1 MALADHSKRAR
12 LPDQAVSPIAAARPS
27 PARFLEGRVGYAI
40 GDVHGRADLL
50 SELLRHLERELPKDQ
65 RKAGAPVLIFLGDYV
80 DRGPQSRQVI
90 DILVRLRQSGPWPIV
105 FLRGNHEEAM
115 AGFLDDPLENRAW
128 LTYGGAATLRS
139 YGVMPANKRGTIPG
153 RNRDQDAIVGLA
165 QDLRAVMPAS
175 HRQFLDDLRD
185 HVVLGDYCFVH
196 AGIDPDKSLAD
207 QQSRDLLWIRNRFL
221 LDPRP
226 WSHRVVHGHT
236 PTQAPFAD
244 GRRINVDTGA
254 YASGR
259 LSAVR
264 LEGEAHRF
272 VTLAA
277 RRL

>member
-1 MALADHSKRAR
+1 MAGADHPRRVR
-12 LPDQAVSPIAAARPS
+12 LEHGVGSPIAAQRSA

-50 SELLRHLERELPKDQ
+50 AQILIHLERELSNDQ
-65 RKAGAPVLIFLGDYV
+65 RPAGAPVLIFLGDYV

-90 DILVRLRQSGPWPIV
+90 EILVRLRQSGPWPIV
-105 FLRGNHEEAM
+105 CLRGNHEEAM

-128 LTYGGAATLRS
+128 LTYGGDATLRS
-139 YGVMPANKRGTIPG
+139 YGVKYDMKRAKAQDP
-153 RNRDQDAIVGLA
+153 DAIVGLA
-165 QDLRAVMPAS
+165 QDLRAALPAS
-175 HRQFLDDLRD
+175 HRQFLDNLRD

-196 AGIDPDKSLAD
+196 AGIDPGKSLAD

-264 LEGEAHRF
+264 LEGDAHRF
-272 VTLAA
+272 VTIAA
-277 RRL
+277 KQRGQ